1 MTRILIVEDQQYAAT
16 YLQKGLQENAVLA
29 DIAANGVDGLHL
41 AMTQAYD
48 LIVLDTTLPGMD
60 GWSILELIRREKPS
74 LPVLCLTARDGVEDR
89 VRGLELGADD
99 YVVKP
104 FAFSELLAR
113 IRVILRRV
121 QGVQPQRDTVLQI
134 ADLELDL
141 LGRKATRGGQRIDL
155 TLKEFSL
162 LALLLRRT
170 GEALSRTVLAEQVWD
185 MHFDSD
191 TNVVDGAVRRLRA
204 KIDGDFTPKLIHSV
218 RGVGYVPEL
227 RGA

>member
-1 MTRILIVEDQQYAAT
+1 
-16 YLQKGLQENAVLA
+16 LQENAVLA

-48 LIVLDTTLPGMD
+48 LIVLDMMLPGID

-134 ADLELDL
+134 AGLELDL

-191 TNVVDGAVRRLRA
+191 TNVVDVAVRRLRA
-204 KIDGDFTPKLIHSV
+204 KIDADFTPKLIHSV
-218 RGVGYVPEL
+218 RGVGYVLEL

>member
-1 MTRILIVEDQQYAAT
+1 
-16 YLQKGLQENAVLA
+16 LQENAVLA

-48 LIVLDTTLPGMD
+48 LIVLDMMLPGID

-191 TNVVDGAVRRLRA
+191 TNVVDVAVRRLRA
-204 KIDGDFTPKLIHSV
+204 KIDADFTPKLIHSV
-218 RGVGYVPEL
+218 RGVGYVLEL

>member
-1 MTRILIVEDQQYAAT
+1 
-16 YLQKGLQENAVLA
+16 LQENAVLA

-48 LIVLDTTLPGMD
+48 LIVLDMMLPGID

-191 TNVVDGAVRRLRA
+191 TNVVDVAVRRLRA
-204 KIDGDFTPKLIHSV
+204 KIDADFTHKLIHSV
-218 RGVGYVPEL
+218 RGVGYVLEL

>member
-1 MTRILIVEDQQYAAT
+1 
-16 YLQKGLQENAVLA
+16 LQENAVLA

-48 LIVLDTTLPGMD
+48 LIVLDMMLPGID

-89 VRGLELGADD
+89 VRGLELGADA

-170 GEALSRTVLAEQVWD
+170 GEALSRTVLAEQVW
-185 MHFDSD
+185 
-191 TNVVDGAVRRLRA
+191 TCTLTA
-204 KIDGDFTPKLIHSV
+204 TPMSSMLQC
-218 RGVGYVPEL
+218 VGCEQRSMPISHPS
-227 RGA
+227 